1 MRPLLLLGAVALV
14 ALSGCEGATDPF
26 ARPGNYA
33 LTNAPNEDIAQTVAN
48 KGDLISGRS
57 DDGLSNG
64 VAAESGIEKAL
75 TGGTATG
82 LHTPAVVTISPNG
95 N

>member
-1 MRPLLLLGAVALV
+1 MRPFLLLASVALL
-14 ALSGCEGATDPF
+14 ALSGCEGALDPF

-33 LTNAPNEDIAQTVAN
+33 LTNAPNEDIAQQVAN
-48 KGDLISGRS
+48 KGDLISGQS
-57 DDGLSNG
+57 DDGTSNG
-64 VAAESGIEKAL
+64 VAADSALEKAL

>member
-1 MRPLLLLGAVALV
+1 MRPFPLIAAL
-14 ALSGCEGATDPF
+14 ALFGLSGCEGALDPF

-33 LTNAPNEDIAQTVAN
+33 LTNAPNETIAQQAAD
-48 KGDLISGRS
+48 KGDLIRGRS
-57 DDGLSNG
+57 DEGTSNG
-64 VAAESGIEKAL
+64 VAAESALEKAL

>member
-1 MRPLLLLGAVALV
+1 MRPILLLGAVALS
-14 ALSGCEGATDPF
+14 ALSGCQGALDPF
-26 ARPGNYA
+26 ARPGNYV

-48 KGDLISGRS
+48 KGDLISGQG
-57 DDGLSNG
+57 DDGMSNG
-64 VAAESGIEKAL
+64 IAADSALEKAL

-82 LHTPAVVTISPNG
+82 LHTPAVVTVSPNG